1 MRTTLVAIATS
12 LTASVAFGQSLNE
25 IRTQQTGIDTQIY
38 AEIAGTAGASLND
51 LSLIVIGG
59 DDNALPPG
67 QNGYIESVISL
78 AGQAVPSSGFFVM
91 AEPSYTLTT
100 PNLIASLGF
109 QTDNNK
115 TFMLVRNFAGIA
127 GDDIDLNDDG
137 TIDNALWTEVLDS
150 VALLSGLTADGT
162 TGDFVYSIKTC
173 GPDGGAFVSHA
184 KKCPTTGAWQVGF
197 ADTAAGGDTPGAANP
212 ACSNGGFVQ
221 INEIRIDQV
230 GTDTDEYVELAGT
243 PGSSLADLTY
253 IVIGDG
259 TTTTKSGVVECI
271 IPLTGKTMPANGLFL
286 IAGTSNSGNT
296 SADGVVFG
304 KAGDFQTNLMI
315 FENSDHVTHMLVRG
329 FTGTATTG
337 QDLDTNDDGV
347 LDVKPWASVADSV
360 GFVKFTATGPVKA
373 PDVGTTL
380 GEWTYQV
387 TNEGGSLT
395 PMVGPDGTFVP
406 GHIYR
411 CSPQGSWKIGYF
423 DPVSAGSN
431 NKDTPKAVNPECS
444 SCGEPGSGSCFVAHA
459 TPGCDKGGCC
469 SIVCAFNSSCCDV
482 QWDSNCASSAL
493 ANCLQGGSPPALQLS
508 EMRLRDPDNVVN
520 NIDQN
525 EYLEITGTPGTSLNG
540 VTVVVLNNYGVNAQN
555 QTNTGV
561 VRMALNLTGLSIPS
575 SGRFLIT
582 EQTWSLAAVTDF
594 NCGGGLVFDNTGSLS
609 VFLVWN
615 FYGAAYNDTDTNDDG
630 IMDSMPW
637 MSNIDEVT
645 VIGESGAAYANTN
658 VGPSSGTL
666 PAQVYR
672 CAETGAWTIGPGSI
686 TTGYDTPGAA
696 NASCSL
702 PRVFSCGDTDAGDC
716 FQPHNNAHCFNR
728 ACCETVCSVV
738 PDCCSV
744 IWDDACSTAAGT
756 LTACGG
762 GNSPVVISEA
772 RMDQDQNSFT
782 PSTGDDLDEYVELS
796 GSAGTSLNGLTLI
809 VIGDGSG
816 TTVKSG
822 VVECVVS
829 LDGMAIMPSGKFLIT
844 VKNTATGTAARD
856 GTIFDGYD
864 PTTGLVPVAGD
875 LQTAALNLENS
886 DNVTFML
893 VQGFS
898 GALNDDLDTNDDGV
912 LDTTPW
918 TSKLDAVSVVTSI
931 RSAPSSSQ
939 EWWYA
944 PRIGPNSAGSAY
956 QIYRCSPIGYW
967 VNGNRYF
974 LDPATRT
981 DTPGTDNTAC
991 PNVGPACFGDI
1002 DLSGVVDNGDVAFAL
1017 LDYGLCPGCGSDLD
1031 GSGEVDF
1038 GDIALILLSTG
1049 PCQ

>member
-1 MRTTLVAIATS
+1 MRTTLAVIATS
-12 LTASVAFGQSLNE
+12 LTATVAFGQSLNE

-38 AEIAGTAGASLND
+38 AEIAGTSSASLNG
-51 LSLIVIGG
+51 LSLLVIGG

-78 AGQAVPSSGFFVM
+78 DGKAVPASGFFVM

-100 PNLIASLGF
+100 PNLVASLGF

-115 TFMLVRNFAGIA
+115 TFMLVRNFAGIV

-162 TGDFVYSIKTC
+162 VGDFVYSTKNC

-197 ADTAAGGDTPGAANP
+197 ADTTAGGDTPGAANP
-212 ACSNGGFVQ
+212 ACTTGGFVQ
-221 INEIRIDQV
+221 LNEIRGDQV
-230 GTDTDEYVELAGT
+230 GTDNDEYVEIVGT
-243 PGSSLADLTY
+243 PGTSLSDLTY
-253 IVIGDG
+253 LVIGDG
-259 TTTTKSGVVECI
+259 TSAQLSGVVECL
-271 IPLTGKTMPANGLFL
+271 IPLTGQTIPANGVFL
-286 IAGTSNSGNT
+286 ITLKNT
-296 SADGVVFG
+296 GGQDGIVFG
-304 KAGDFQTNLMI
+304 KTGDLQTDKLI
-315 FENSDHVTHMLVRG
+315 LENSDHVTHMLVRG
-329 FTGTATTG
+329 YTGQATTG
-337 QDLDTNDDGV
+337 QDLDANNDGV
-347 LDVKPWASVADSV
+347 LDTKPWTTVADSV
-360 GFVKFTATGPVKA
+360 ALVKVASSGPVKD
-373 PDVGTTL
+373 PYNTGTS
-380 GEWTYQV
+380 GEFTYQV
-387 TNEGGSLT
+387 TNGDGTLT
-395 PMVGPDGTFVP
+395 PQIGPDGSTQFVP

-423 DPVSAGSN
+423 DPVGAGSN
-431 NKDTPKAVNPECS
+431 NKDTPKAVNPECA
-444 SCGEPGSGSCFVAHA
+444 SCGDPASGSSYVVHGA
-459 TPGCDKGGCC
+459 GGSKEGTCC
-469 SIVCAFNSSCCDV
+469 TIVCAFSPDCCNIA
-482 QWDSNCASSAL
+482 WDANCVNSAL
-493 ANCLQGGSPPALQLS
+493 ANCLTGGNAPVLKLS

-525 EYLEITGTPGTSLNG
+525 EYLEITGAPNTLLNG
-540 VTVVVLNNYGVNAQN
+540 VSVVVLNNYGVNAQS
-555 QTNTGV
+555 QPNTGV
-561 VRMALNLTGLSIPS
+561 IRTALKLDGLRIPS

-582 EQTWSLAAVTDF
+582 EQTFGLAATSDF
-594 NCGGGLVFDNTGSLS
+594 NCGGGLVFDNSGSLS
-609 VFLVWN
+609 VFLAWN
-615 FYGAAYNDTDTNDDG
+615 FYGQAYDDLDTNDDG
-630 IMDSMPW
+630 ILDLVRW
-637 MSNIDEVT
+637 QSNIDEVT
-645 VIGESGAAYANTN
+645 VVGDTGAVYANTN
-658 VGPSSGTL
+658 VGPSSGIL

-672 CAETGAWTIGPGSI
+672 CAETGVWTIGPGSI
-686 TTGYDTPGAA
+686 TTGYDTPGAV

-702 PRVFSCGDTDAGDC
+702 PRVFSCGDADAGDC

-762 GNSPVVISEA
+762 GNAPVVISEA

-796 GSAGTSLNGLTLI
+796 GSAGTSLDGLTLI

-822 VVECVVS
+822 VVECVVA
-829 LDGMAIMPSGKFLIT
+829 LDGMVIMPTGKFLIT

-856 GTIFDGYD
+856 GTVFNGYD
-864 PTTGLVPVAGD
+864 ASTGLTPAVGD
-875 LQTAALNLENS
+875 LQTAALILENS

-956 QIYRCSPIGYW
+956 QIYRCSPTGYW

-974 LDPATRT
+974 LDAATRT
-981 DTPGTDNTAC
+981 DTPGVDNTAC

-1002 DLSGVVDNGDVAFAL
+1002 DLSGVVDNGDIAFAL
-1017 LDYGLCPGCGSDLD
+1017 LDFGACPGCQSDLD
-1031 GSGEVDF
+1031 GSGETDF
-1038 GDIALILLSTG
+1038 GDVALILLSTG
-1049 PCQ
+1049 ACQ

>member
-1 MRTTLVAIATS
+1 MRNTLVAIATS
-12 LTASVAFGQSLNE
+12 LTATVAFGQSLNE
-25 IRTQQTGIDTQIY
+25 IRTQQTGIDSQIY
-38 AEIAGTAGASLND
+38 AEIAGTSAASLNG
-51 LSLIVIGG
+51 LSLLVIGG

-78 AGQAVPSSGFFVM
+78 DGKAVPASGFFVM
-91 AEPSYTLTT
+91 AEPSYTLST
-100 PNLIASLGF
+100 PDLVASLGF

-115 TFMLVRNFAGIA
+115 TFMLVRNFAGIV

-162 TGDFVYSIKTC
+162 VGDFVYSTSKC
-173 GPDGGAFVSHA
+173 GPDGGSFVSHA

-197 ADTAAGGDTPGAANP
+197 ADTAAGDDTPGAANP
-212 ACSNGGFVQ
+212 ACATGGFVQ
-221 INEIRIDQV
+221 LNEVRGDQV
-230 GTDTDEYVELAGT
+230 GTDNDEYVEIVGT
-243 PGSSLADLTY
+243 PGTSLSDLTY
-253 IVIGDG
+253 LVIGDG
-259 TTTTKSGVVECI
+259 TAAQLSGVVECL
-271 IPLTGKTMPANGLFL
+271 IPLTGQTIPASGVFL
-286 IAGTSNSGNT
+286 ITLKNTAGQ
-296 SADGVVFG
+296 DGIVFG
-304 KAGDFQTNLMI
+304 KAGNLQTDKLI
-315 FENSDHVTHMLVRG
+315 LENTDHVTHMLVRG
-329 FTGTATTG
+329 YTGQGTTG
-337 QDLDTNDDGV
+337 QDLDSNNDGV
-347 LDVKPWASVADSV
+347 LDTKPWTTVADSV
-360 GFVKFTATGPVKA
+360 ALVKVASSGPVKD
-373 PDVGTTL
+373 PYNTGTT
-380 GEWTYQV
+380 GEYTYQV
-387 TNEGGSLT
+387 ANEDGTLT
-395 PMVGPDGTFVP
+395 PQVGPDGSTQFVA

-431 NKDTPKAVNPECS
+431 NKDTPGAVNPECA
-444 SCGEPGSGSCFVAHA
+444 SCGDPASGSSYVVHGA
-459 TPGCDKGGCC
+459 GGSKEGTCC
-469 SIVCAFNSSCCDV
+469 TIVCAFTPDCCNIA
-482 QWDSNCASSAL
+482 WDANCVTSAL
-493 ANCLQGGSPPALQLS
+493 ANCLTGGNAPVLKLS

-525 EYLEITGTPGTSLNG
+525 EYLEITGAPNTLLNG
-540 VTVVVLNNYGVNAQN
+540 VSVVVLNNYGVNAQS
-555 QTNTGV
+555 QPNTGV
-561 VRMALNLTGLSIPS
+561 VRTALKLDGLRIPS

-582 EQTWSLAAVTDF
+582 EQTFALAATSDF

-609 VFLVWN
+609 VFLAWN
-615 FYGAAYNDTDTNDDG
+615 FYGQAYDDLDPNDDG
-630 IMDSMPW
+630 ILDVVRW
-637 MSNIDEVT
+637 QSNIDEVT
-645 VIGESGAAYANTN
+645 VVGETGAVYANAS
-658 VGPSSGTL
+658 VGPSSGIL

-686 TTGYDTPGAA
+686 TTGYDTPGAV

-702 PRVFSCGDTDAGDC
+702 PRVFSCGDADAGDC

-744 IWDDACSTAAGT
+744 IWDDACSSAAGT

-796 GSAGTSLNGLTLI
+796 GSAGTSLDGLTLI

-822 VVECVVS
+822 VVECVVA
-829 LDGMAIMPSGKFLIT
+829 LDGMVIMPTGKFLIT

-856 GTIFDGYD
+856 GTVFDGYD
-864 PTTGLVPVAGD
+864 ASTGLTPAVGD
-875 LQTAALNLENS
+875 LQTAALILENS

-893 VQGFS
+893 VQGFT
-898 GALNDDLDTNDDGV
+898 GALNDDLDPNDDGV

-956 QIYRCSPIGYW
+956 QIYRCSPTGYW

-974 LDPATRT
+974 LDAATRT
-981 DTPGTDNTAC
+981 DTPGADNTAC

-1002 DLSGVVDNGDVAFAL
+1002 DLSGVVDNGDIAFAL
-1017 LDYGLCPGCGSDLD
+1017 LDFGACPGCQSDLD
-1031 GSGEVDF
+1031 GSNETDF
-1038 GDIALILLSTG
+1038 GDVALILLSTG